1 MPHIDPERLALFAL
15 GEPGATPEESGHLA
29 DCAVCVDELAALRH
43 AAVAGRASFD
53 VGELESPPEAVW
65 ERIAAELSLGSTAAK
80 TDVAEAAPAAAAAP
94 TAETAVRPKRTALR
108 IWALAASFVLLAGIG
123 LGVWAITQ
131 RVSLTE
137 VAEATLAAFPEHP
150 DAEGTAIVEER
161 SDGSLEL
168 RLRLSADAAPDTVRE
183 VWLDHRRRVG
193 AGQSRADR
201 RARADV
207 RHPGRRR
214 PARLRAGRRVAG
226 AGGRQP
232 RSLRRLDRTG
242 RAQLPVSL
250 AASGL
255 RVRPGATPRAA
266 DPAWCRRTSPSRR
279 RRGTSARSLH
289 RRSRRS
295 SRGSR

>member
-183 VWLDHRRRVG
+183 VWLIT
-193 AGQSRADR
+193 ADASALVSLGLIEGR
-201 RARADV
+201 EQTFAIPADV
-207 RHPGRRR
+207 D
-214 PARLRAGRRVAG
+214 LRDYVLVDVS
-226 AGGRQP
+226 QE
-232 RSLRRLDRTG
+232 
-242 RAQLPVSL
+242 PVDGNPDH
-250 AASGL
+250 SGDSI
-255 RVRPGATPRAA
+255 VRGEL
-266 DPAWCRRTSPSRR
+266 SF
-279 RRGTSARSLH
+279 L
-289 RRSRRS
+289 
-295 SRGSR
+295 